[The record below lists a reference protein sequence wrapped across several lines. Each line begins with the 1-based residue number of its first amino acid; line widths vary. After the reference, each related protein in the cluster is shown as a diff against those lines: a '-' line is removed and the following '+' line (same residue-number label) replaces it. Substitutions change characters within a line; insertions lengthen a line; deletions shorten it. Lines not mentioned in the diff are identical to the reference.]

1 MPDLQDALAPL
12 GRMGMLSMSRCCLRG
27 VPPAVVHMTSL
38 LVSVAWIAPLLHS
51 TSSLLLHPACFHF
64 CGVSILL
71 CVSSHCLLSPPSRPS
86 TFPPA
91 TFTLTRLGTPAGAA
105 PGGQFG
111 SAAATR
117 ALPRP
122 PARAH
127 NPGALALHFWP
138 FLWEMGARGSC
149 LAVTLKAHALAL
161 QAKQCWPGAALVTHE
176 KGTPCAHITQLAE
189 SSSPAI

>member
-86 TFPPA
+86 TSRPPPLPSPGLA
-91 TFTLTRLGTPAGAA
+91 HLQGLHLEGNPGLQLPPGPYLARLQELTIQVRWLFTSVHSCGKWG
-105 PGGQFG
+105 PGG
-111 SAAATR
+111 
-117 ALPRP
+117 
-122 PARAH
+122 
-127 NPGALALHFWP
+127 
-138 FLWEMGARGSC
+138 
-149 LAVTLKAHALAL
+149 AVLL
-161 QAKQCWPGAALVTHE
+161 
-176 KGTPCAHITQLAE
+176 
-189 SSSPAI
+189 